1 MHSTQL
7 EDESK
12 LRDALSLA
20 AQSSALAS
28 PEPANACILVT
39 EGTSHGAAL
48 QRGAD
53 PVIAALSGFPGD
65 PRGGTAYMVQEP
77 SILEEAGRYTA
88 VKSLLDAGISR
99 VVACTSSL
107 YKGQEGLAFEILKQA
122 GVEINVGLLSAE
134 AYMLNRAYLKWS
146 RTQAPYVTLC
156 APSLPKALRAALRH
170 AHDAVM
176 LDIQSV
182 EEEPDELFQDTT
194 EQERARRLL
203 RFILDPKLTID
214 PSTEVIASWDHDL
227 ILLTRN
233 ADKDRVDAV
242 RGVGIAVEELA
253 PDSREGWF
261 DTLRTIASMQVLSLL
276 VEGSEALGT
285 ELLNAKLV
293 DELILEGASH
303 YKHFST
309 TDLPARKLG
318 NVEGTKIPV
327 VAYLLSHDPHIVTS
341 V

>member
-39 EGTSHGAAL
+39 EGTSYGAAL

-65 PRGGTAYMVQEP
+65 PKGGTAYMIQEP
-77 SILEEAGRYTA
+77 STREEAGRGSA
-88 VKSLLDAGISR
+88 VKALLDAGISR
-99 VVACTSSL
+99 VVACASSL
-107 YKGQEGLAFEILKQA
+107 HKGQEGLAFEILKQA
-122 GVEINVGLLSAE
+122 GVEISVGLLTSE
-134 AYMLNRAYLKWS
+134 ARMLNRAYLKWS

-156 APSLPKALRAALRH
+156 STGLPKALRAALRH
-170 AHDAVM
+170 AHDAVL
-176 LDIQSV
+176 LDLQPIV
-182 EEEPDELFQDTT
+182 EEPDELFLDTT

-203 RFILDPKLTID
+203 RFIIDPELTID
-214 PSTEVIASWDHDL
+214 PSTEFIASWDHDL

-253 PDSREGWF
+253 PNSREGWF
-261 DTLRTIASMQVLSLL
+261 DTLRTVASMQVLSLL

-285 ELLNAKLV
+285 ELLNSKLV

-327 VAYLLSHDPHIVTS
+327 VTYLLSHEPPVVTAL
-341 V
+341 